1 MQRARSKLLWFLFE
15 LLKVNGILHE
25 MPQNA
30 AKHIH
35 AINFNIEEWWNSVNL
50 VSCRKKFTEQL
61 ARLSENPN
69 KQLLNMLTF
78 EKG

>member
-1 MQRARSKLLWFLFE
+1 MHVPGVPVICFWRHNIESFSPEVQPLFE

-30 AKHIH
+30 AKHID

-50 VSCRKKFTEQL
+50 VSCRKSLQ
-61 ARLSENPN
+61 NN
-69 KQLLNMLTF
+69 
-78 EKG
+78 